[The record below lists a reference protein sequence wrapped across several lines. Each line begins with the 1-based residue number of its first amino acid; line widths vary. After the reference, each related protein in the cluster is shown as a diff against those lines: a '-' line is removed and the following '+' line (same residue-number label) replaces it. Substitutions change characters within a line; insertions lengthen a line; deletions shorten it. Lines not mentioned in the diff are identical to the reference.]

1 MDKNFEPKD
10 GEQIQTLPRGVS
22 APGASPGSQ
31 RETCMPR
38 RCLPRVLQRPAR
50 MHETLRT
57 PLPSRLAV
65 PRRTANRG
73 RFACDETLKRHL
85 LFPSYASC
93 KDAVLRLLGL
103 DSIPASGC
111 GTGVWIV
118 PLRDSPERPWER
130 PGFHLTDLETVK
142 ELLCQREHLHARLHV
157 VVIPAPTP
165 QRNRTCTFSRSK
177 WTKMRRQSRS

>member
-1 MDKNFEPKD
+1 MVSKFRPFRAASVPPGQVQGRRGRPVCRVGACLASFKD
-10 GEQIQTLPRGVS
+10 
-22 APGASPGSQ
+22 
-31 RETCMPR
+31 
-38 RCLPRVLQRPAR
+38 PRVCMKHCAR
-50 MHETLRT
+50 HF
-57 PLPSRLAV
+57 PLAWQCPG
-65 PRRTANRG
+65 PYQTRTANRG